1 MAFAYLVAI
10 AVGLLTLWLAF
21 RIAEEVF
28 QIALVSTGAIAL
40 LFGFFNAPEELQ
52 FALEAASLGGG
63 WMTLRSR
70 T

>member
-1 MAFAYLVAI
+1 MTFTYLIAI
-10 AVGLLTLWLAF
+10 GVGILAIWLAF

-40 LFGFFNAPEELQ
+40 IFGFFNAPEELQ

-63 WMTLRSR
+63 WITLRSR
-70 T
+70 F